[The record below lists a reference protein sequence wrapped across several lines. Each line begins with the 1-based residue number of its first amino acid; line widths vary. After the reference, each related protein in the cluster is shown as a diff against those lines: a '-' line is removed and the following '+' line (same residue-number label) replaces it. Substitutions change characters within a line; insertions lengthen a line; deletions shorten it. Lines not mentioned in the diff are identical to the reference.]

1 MPTFDGMG
9 DFGDIAI
16 GPHGQVMVVY
26 QGNLDTRCCSRIHTA
41 VDPDGLGPRG
51 FAAPRLLAP
60 SDVGSHYTI
69 PAQPTR
75 GVYNGPRLAWYNGP
89 GRYHGRVYVVWTQA
103 TPRLSDNLNT
113 MFQYSDNDGRTWTRA
128 VPLADPQTAGSE
140 FFPAIA
146 VDQATGLVAVGWYDC
161 RNAEG
166 QGGAGCRKPDPYAQF
181 WATISTDGGRTFTP
195 AFQVSEGTSNAKD
208 ANAFFNYGDY
218 THLAFQSHWLYPA
231 WSDNS
236 NSTGNNPNGTLHAMD
251 LYLAALHVP

>member
-1 MPTFDGMG
+1 ML
-9 DFGDIAI
+9 
-16 GPHGQVMVVY
+16 VY
-26 QGNLDTRCCSRIHTA
+26 QTGKVPARCCSQIFTT

-51 FAAPRLLAP
+51 FAAPRLVAS
-60 SDVGSHYTI
+60 SDVGSYYTI
-69 PAQPTR
+69 AAQPTR
-75 GVYNGPRLAWYNGP
+75 GVYNGPRLAWYDGP
-89 GRYHGRVYVVWTQA
+89 GRYHGRIYVVWTQA

-113 MFQYSDNDGRTWTRA
+113 MFQYSDNDGRTWSKA
-128 VPLADPQTAGSE
+128 VPLTDPQTSGSE

-146 VDQATGLVAVGWYDC
+146 VDQATGHVAVGWYDC

-166 QGGAGCRKPDPYAQF
+166 QGGAGCRKPDSWAQF
-181 WATISTDGGRTFTP
+181 WVTISTDGGRKFRP

-218 THLAFQSHWLYPA
+218 THLAFQSNWLYPA

-251 LYLAALHVP
+251 LYMAALHVH